1 MTDAR
6 VVHRPADGSERVLA
20 TDVEIADSM
29 LSRARG
35 LMFRGSLPEEYALV
49 LEVGGGLFGGSSVQ
63 TVHMLFVRL
72 PLDVIWLA
80 GGEVQRVARLR
91 PWRDIAAARA
101 DRILELPA
109 GAASGVEQGDSVAV
123 ENL

>member
-1 MTDAR
+1 VTDAR

-20 TDVEIADSM
+20 TEVEIADSM

-49 LEVGGGLFGGSSVQ
+49 LEVGGGLFGGPSVQ
-63 TVHMLFVRL
+63 TIHMLFVRL
-72 PLDVIWLA
+72 PLDVVWLA
-80 GGEVQRVARLR
+80 GGEVQRVARLK
-91 PWRDIAAARA
+91 PWRGLAAARA

-109 GAASGVEQGDSVAV
+109 GAASGVEQGDTVIV
-123 ENL
+123 ENA